1 MKTKEEL
8 QKEGWIPSP
17 SDIKFDKI
25 WNLLLAIAFL
35 IPTVLGSFFLWIVLE
50 I

>member
-1 MKTKEEL
+1 MKLPKEE
-8 QKEGWIPSP
+8 WIADPK
-17 SDIKFDKI
+17 DVKFDKI

-35 IPTVLGSFFLWIVLE
+35 IPITLGSFLFWIWIE

>member
-1 MKTKEEL
+1 MKTQDDL
-8 QKEGWIPSP
+8 QKEGWIPDP
-17 SDIKFDKI
+17 KDIKFDKI

-35 IPTVLGSFFLWIVLE
+35 IPITLGSFLFWVLIE